1 MRKQSEII
9 KQMPQSMLRKQLLL
23 SQGIFF
29 IIGILLSIFLF
40 DHMTDWFDILIFN
53 WRDIIKYGVLPAII
67 LVIVEMILYKMLDDS
82 HFDDGGI
89 NKKIFQG
96 EQISWIIIIT
106 LIVAISEEVLFRGVI
121 QTTFGYIFASSLFA
135 IIHIR
140 YLKKPI
146 LFLLVLFT
154 SFLIGYL
161 FLITENLLVT
171 IVFHFLV
178 DLLLGL
184 YVKYTK

>member
-1 MRKQSEII
+1 
-9 KQMPQSMLRKQLLL
+9 
-23 SQGIFF
+23 
-29 IIGILLSIFLF
+29 
-40 DHMTDWFDILIFN
+40 
-53 WRDIIKYGVLPAII
+53 
-67 LVIVEMILYKMLDDS
+67 
-82 HFDDGGI
+82 GGI

-154 SFLIGYL
+154 SFLICYL
-161 FLITENLLVT
+161 FLITEYLIVT
-171 IVFHFLV
+171 IVFPFLV
-178 DLLLGL
+178 GLLLVF
-184 YVKYTK
+184 YVKYIKFVA

>member
-40 DHMTDWFDILIFN
+40 DHMTDWFYILIFN

-89 NKKIFQG
+89 NKKMFQG

-106 LIVAISEEVLFRGVI
+106 LIVAISEQVLFRGVI
-121 QTTFGYIFASSLFA
+121 QTPFGNVFASSLFA
-135 IIHIR
+135 IMHIR
-140 YLKKPI
+140 YINKPT
-146 LFLLVLFT
+146 LFLMLRLASSSLASAVPRQE
-154 SFLIGYL
+154 LIIAKM
-161 FLITENLLVT
+161 LI
-171 IVFHFLV
+171 
-178 DLLLGL
+178 
-184 YVKYTK
+184 